1 MTVIEAVLLG
11 LLQGATEFLPV
22 SSSGHLVLAE
32 YFLGLTETPLA
43 FDVLLHMGTLLSVLT
58 YFWQDWLG
66 MARSVV
72 PGSGQQRGYRSLL
85 ALIALGTVPGVFFG
99 FLLEDV
105 ASTAFRSPWVVV
117 FTLSSVALL
126 LFLGERLANHRR
138 DLTGLRWKDALCVG
152 IAQAVAIVPG
162 VSRSGITMTAAL
174 LLGFQR
180 TAAARFSF
188 FLSAPIIAGAG
199 LYEGLK
205 LWREGLEGLSSVC
218 LWGFVAAALSGYL
231 VIAFLMRYL
240 VRHTFYPFVWYR
252 LVLAAT
258 VAAALKIGGH

>member
-43 FDVLLHMGTLLSVLT
+43 FDVLLHIGTLLAVLS
-58 YFWQDWLG
+58 YFWRDWLG
-66 MARSVV
+66 MARSVL
-72 PGSGQQRGYRSLL
+72 PGSRRQNGYRTLL
-85 ALIALGTVPGVFFG
+85 ALIALGTVPGVVFG
-99 FLLEDV
+99 FLLEEV

-126 LFLGERLANHRR
+126 LFLGERLADHRR
-138 DLTGLRWKDALCVG
+138 DLPGLRWKDALCIG
-152 IAQAVAIVPG
+152 IAQAMAIVPG

-174 LLGFQR
+174 LLGFER

-205 LWREGLEGLSSVC
+205 LWREGFEGLSYICV
-218 LWGFVAAALSGYL
+218 WGFVAAVLSGYL

-252 LVLAAT
+252 LLLAAT